1 MKTNGAEIILEDA
14 GSGFQDEAAQD
25 GLRNLAA
32 NNATGKLR
40 LRDGRN
46 FTRTG
51 AFTNSGLIDLAP
63 TTKFTATGNYT
74 QNASGTLATD
84 IAGTVA
90 GTSYGQLVAGNTAA
104 VAGTLDAD
112 VSAYPPQTGDF
123 FDVVSAGT
131 ARTGTFATVVGNGFT
146 VNYLP
151 KAVRLTP
158 PTLSMA
164 NRTVTE
170 GNAGTTI
177 ARFRVDLSSPSPGT
191 VTVNYA
197 TSNDSATAPADYT
210 ATSGTLTFTPGQT
223 SKTFIDV
230 PVVGDLLD
238 EANERST

>member
-1 MKTNGAEIILEDA
+1 M
-14 GSGFQDEAAQD
+14 
-25 GLRNLAA
+25 
-32 NNATGKLR
+32 
-40 LRDGRN
+40 
-46 FTRTG
+46 
-51 AFTNSGLIDLAP
+51 
-63 TTKFTATGNYT
+63 
-74 QNASGTLATD
+74 
-84 IAGTVA
+84 
-90 GTSYGQLVAGNTAA
+90 AGNTAA

-158 PTLSMA
+158 PTLSVA

-170 GNAGTTI
+170 GNAGTTV

-223 SKTFIDV
+223 SKTFDV

-238 EANERST
+238 EANERFNVDAQQPAVRRPGRSERDGDDHRRRPAADDLGQRRHPRVRAAPRTASTSPSRAPAASR